1 MAIRVVRLGT
11 SRAPDEGTR
20 LGTVRRPPRGVRRED
35 FAARNYYDVW
45 VPDLAPSGA
54 VVSWAL
60 SEPWTPVRWAK
71 YVKTYRREMAKP
83 VPRRLIAMLASM
95 SATSNF
101 SVGCYCADETHCHR
115 ALLREMLADA
125 GAVMVDTRFDADP
138 PPVAKPPIEGSHSR
152 PQDR

>member
-11 SRAPDEGTR
+11 ARTPDEGTR

-60 SEPWTPVRWAK
+60 SEPWTPERWAK
-71 YVKTYRREMAKP
+71 YVKIYRREMALP

-115 ALLREMLADA
+115 ALLRELLAGA
-125 GAVMVDTRFDADP
+125 GAVMT
-138 PPVAKPPIEGSHSR
+138 ESR
-152 PQDR
+152 VISDETGDH